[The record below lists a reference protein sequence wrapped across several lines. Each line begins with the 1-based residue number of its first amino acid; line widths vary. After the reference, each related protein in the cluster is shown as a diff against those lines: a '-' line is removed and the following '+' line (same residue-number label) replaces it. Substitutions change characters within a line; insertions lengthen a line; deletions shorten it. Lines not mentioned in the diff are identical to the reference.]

1 MRWLNDH
8 LFLLVMSG
16 ICVTASGVHFHKAM
30 KYRGVESWPSVSAE
44 MIRSGDSE
52 VTVPRQSRHSWGTS
66 SVDTSFVEF
75 EYTVD
80 GQTYRSMSATPNG
93 GGVRSS
99 GVSEPWRAFYKP
111 SAPDIAVLSP
121 VPFKGGAAALIAVA
135 TGLMAVMYAWFSF
148 PAEMLFFLRRKL
160 FG

>member
-8 LFLLVMSG
+8 LFLLVISG
-16 ICVTASGVHFHKAM
+16 VCATASGIHFHKAM

-52 VTVPRQSRHSWGTS
+52 ATVPTQTYTGPSQIT
-66 SVDTSFVEF
+66 VDLGFVEY
-75 EYTVD
+75 EYVVD
-80 GQTYRSMSATPNG
+80 GQTYRSTSASANG

-99 GVSEPWRAFYKP
+99 GAGKPWRAYYKP
-111 SAPDIAVLSP
+111 SSPDIAVLSP
-121 VPFKGGAAALIAVA
+121 VPFEGHFSAGIAVM
-135 TGLMAVMYAWFSF
+135 TGLMTVICAWFSI
-148 PAEMLFFLRRKL
+148 PWELLPFLRRKL